1 MSIVFLMP
9 WKDALRRTRDMAET
23 ATLGVF
29 AGMLVAGTAFGIPLA
44 AILAAG
50 LVLFLGYGM
59 HHGARLPELLRAGAS
74 SMRSVA
80 SMLALFV
87 VAGALAAAWRASGTI
102 AAIVSWSSSLV
113 QPSAAVLAA
122 FLLCCLMS
130 LLMGTAFGT
139 AATMG
144 VICMAVAHAMGADEL
159 VTGGA
164 VLAGCYF
171 GDRCSPLSG
180 SAVLVS
186 KLTGTSLYDNVRR
199 MLRTGLVPFLVACAA
214 YLAMGM
220 QTKGGSSAAGVAAAL
235 AEKFSLSWLVILP
248 AALVVALSLA
258 RVNVLVAMAVSLG
271 VACVVCVGVQGV
283 SPADLPQLLV
293 FGYHAADPAVA
304 PLIDGGGVVSMSN
317 VTLVVGVSST
327 YAGIFKRTGLLDGA
341 VGLVTG
347 FSRRSTP
354 FIGVLATSVV
364 SCMVACNQTLAIMLT
379 DQLCRHRKPARAVVN
394 LQRSRALERGGT
406 GTEHRG
412 GNVLLPAA
420 AMDPG
425 DKRLAAQAPRVSRQQ
440 ARTAPGP
447 HARRRRAEDA
457 RRSVDTGFRTKRA
470 FQRGFD
476 AAAGVPEAITY
487 ETPLPE
493 KK

>member
-1 MSIVFLMP
+1 MP

-29 AGMLVAGTAFGIPLA
+29 AGMLVAGTAMGIPLA

-50 LVLFLGYGM
+50 LALFLTYGM
-59 HHGARLPELLRAGAS
+59 RRGVRLPELLRAGAL

-102 AAIVSWSSSLV
+102 AAIVSWSSSLI

-144 VICMAVAHAMGADEL
+144 VICMAVSHAMGANEL
-159 VTGGA
+159 ATGGA

-186 KLTGTSLYDNVRR
+186 KLTGTSIYDNVRR
-199 MLRTGLVPFLVACAA
+199 MLRTGLVPFLVACVAH
-214 YLAMGM
+214 LAMGL
-220 QTKGGSSAAGVAAAL
+220 QAKGGANAAGVAAAL
-235 AEKFSLSWLVILP
+235 ADKFSLSWLAILP
-248 AALVVALSLA
+248 AVLVVALSLA
-258 RVNVLVAMAVSLG
+258 HVNVLVAMAASLG
-271 VACVVCVGVQGV
+271 MACAVCVGVQGV
-283 SPADLPQLLV
+283 PPAELPQLLV
-293 FGYHAADPAVA
+293 FGYHVADPAVA
-304 PLIDGGGVVSMSN
+304 PLIDGGGVVSMTN
-317 VTLVVGVSST
+317 VTLVVGISST
-327 YAGIFKRTGLLDGA
+327 YAGIFKKTGLLDGA

-347 FSRRSTP
+347 FSRKSTP
-354 FIGVLATSVV
+354 FIGVLATSVA

-379 DQLCRHRKPARAVVN
+379 DQLCRRTESNGSALALDLENSVVIVSPLVPWSISNVAVLSSVGAPALSIVAATFCYLLPLWTLAISVW
-394 LQRSRALERGGT
+394 QRRRPEFPDSRPAQ
-406 GTEHRG
+406 
-412 GNVLLPAA
+412 LLGLTPADDVRRIPAA
-420 AMDPG
+420 A
-425 DKRLAAQAPRVSRQQ
+425 
-440 ARTAPGP
+440 
-447 HARRRRAEDA
+447 
-457 RRSVDTGFRTKRA
+457 
-470 FQRGFD
+470 
-476 AAAGVPEAITY
+476 
-487 ETPLPE
+487 
-493 KK
+493 

>member
-1 MSIVFLMP
+1 
-9 WKDALRRTRDMAET
+9 MAET
-23 ATLGVF
+23 VTLGVF
-29 AGMLVAGTAFGIPLA
+29 AAMLVAGTAMGVPLA
-44 AILAAG
+44 AVLAGG
-50 LVLFLGYGM
+50 LVLFLVYGVRR
-59 HHGARLPELLRAGAS
+59 GDSLSELARAGAA
-74 SMRSVA
+74 SMRSVS
-80 SMLALFV
+80 SMLVLFMI
-87 VAGALAAAWRASGTI
+87 AGALAAAWRASGTI
-102 AAIVSWSSSLV
+102 AAIVSWSSVLI

-144 VICMAVAHAMGADEL
+144 VICMAVSHAMGANAL

-171 GDRCSPLSG
+171 GDRCSPVSS

-186 KLTGTSLYDNVRR
+186 QLTGTKLYDNVRR

-379 DQLCRHRKPARAVVN
+379 DQLCRRTEGTGSALALDLENSVVIVSPLVPWSISNVAVLSSVGAPALSIVAATFCYLLPLWTLAISVWQRRRPEFPDSKPA
-394 LQRSRALERGGT
+394 Q
-406 GTEHRG
+406 
-412 GNVLLPAA
+412 LLGLTPADDVRRMPAA
-420 AMDPG
+420 A
-425 DKRLAAQAPRVSRQQ
+425 
-440 ARTAPGP
+440 
-447 HARRRRAEDA
+447 
-457 RRSVDTGFRTKRA
+457 
-470 FQRGFD
+470 
-476 AAAGVPEAITY
+476 
-487 ETPLPE
+487 
-493 KK
+493 

>member
-1 MSIVFLMP
+1 
-9 WKDALRRTRDMAET
+9 MAET
-23 ATLGVF
+23 ITLGVF
-29 AGMLVAGTAFGIPLA
+29 AGMLVAGTALGIPLA

-50 LVLFLGYGM
+50 LVLFLAYGVR
-59 HHGARLPELLRAGAS
+59 HGATLPELLRAGAS
-74 SMRSVA
+74 SMRSVG
-80 SMLALFV
+80 SMLLLFV

-102 AAIVSWSSSLV
+102 AAIVSLSSSLI

-144 VICMAVAHAMGADEL
+144 VICMAVSHAMGANEL
-159 VTGGA
+159 ATGGA

-199 MLRTGLVPFLVACAA
+199 MLRTGLVPFLVACVA

-220 QTKGGSSAAGVAAAL
+220 QAKGGASAAGVAATL
-235 AEKFSLSWLVILP
+235 ADKFPLSWLAILP
-248 AALVVALSLA
+248 AVLVVALSLA
-258 RVNVLVAMAVSLG
+258 RMNVLVAMAASLG
-271 VACVVCVGVQGV
+271 CAVCVGVQGV
-283 SPADLPQLLV
+283 SPFELPQLLI

-304 PLIDGGGVVSMSN
+304 PLIDGGGIVSMAN
-317 VTLVVGVSST
+317 VTLVVGISST

-341 VGLVTG
+341 VGLITS

-354 FIGVLATSVV
+354 FTGVLATSVV

-379 DQLCRHRKPARAVVN
+379 DQLCRRT
-394 LQRSRALERGGT
+394 EGT
-406 GTEHRG
+406 GSALALDLENSVVIVSPLVPWSIS
-412 GNVLLPAA
+412 NVAVLSSVGAPALSIMAATFCYLLPLWTLAISVWQHRRPEFPDSRPAQLLGLTPADDVRRMCAA
-420 AMDPG
+420 A
-425 DKRLAAQAPRVSRQQ
+425 
-440 ARTAPGP
+440 
-447 HARRRRAEDA
+447 
-457 RRSVDTGFRTKRA
+457 
-470 FQRGFD
+470 
-476 AAAGVPEAITY
+476 
-487 ETPLPE
+487 
-493 KK
+493 